1 TVDTKRFGVS
11 MRSMGGGVQSQLQ
24 AMSVASELFSKV
36 FLPLEMT
43 RRITSTIKA
52 VNDLKLKVDALSLS
66 LITAGSNFASIG
78 VLDAQQKLG
87 GITDLEAEIRRMR
100 SKAAAEIN
108 KITRAYPRTSLSSR
122 RAHPR
127 CRNPWNIVVD
137 FS

>member
-1 TVDTKRFGVS
+1 
-11 MRSMGGGVQSQLQ
+11 
-24 AMSVASELFSKV
+24 SELFSKV

-108 KITRAYPRTSLSSR
+108 KITSETTMGISEITSHWTSHTPIIRGVLGVESDIEMMRRQSSATIATINNNLER
-122 RAHPR
+122 QIDR
-127 CRNPWNIVVD
+127 
-137 FS
+137 